1 MLCCHLGIL
10 EGFTTEFFPG
20 IAGSSFHCLSGLA
33 GLTEASEVP
42 VMLPIG
48 LDMLQR
54 EIRTS
59 IPWKN
64 TLSLLKITQ
73 LQKDPRVTLNTF

>member
-1 MLCCHLGIL
+1 
-10 EGFTTEFFPG
+10 
-20 IAGSSFHCLSGLA
+20 
-33 GLTEASEVP
+33 VP